1 MGNWSDHDD
10 WGDGSRELN
19 EWIVAGGIVVIIILT
34 FIFIKLFEL

>member
-10 WGDGSRELN
+10 WDDGSRELN